1 MSTTMPRSVLRHRP
15 IQADIQE
22 WAIAPSRVTKSHQQ
36 STARPALVRVSH
48 LHPLVMIGASML
60 VTFLFLWMVQG
71 IWAWSRMQLDTLQ
84 YGFPRTT
91 HWEQG
96 VGHGGNSI
104 FLATNQ
110 HGQIYVL
117 EILED
122 NTASAHLLVGP
133 HLLGPG
139 ADLAPVQIAF
149 QGDPRH
155 PDLLIEVQSIVMRFH
170 NTGSTYVPIVA
181 SS

>member
-1 MSTTMPRSVLRHRP
+1 
-15 IQADIQE
+15 
-22 WAIAPSRVTKSHQQ
+22 
-36 STARPALVRVSH
+36 
-48 LHPLVMIGASML
+48 MIGASML

-117 EILED
+117 E
-122 NTASAHLLVGP
+122 NLLVGP